1 MKDEKELEKQV
12 IEEFSTKEEQRLY
25 RERTIHEGLWESE
38 KIIYRKYYKKG
49 SSILDVGCGSGRTT
63 IGLKKMRYNVFG
75 VDLTPAMI
83 KTAKEIA
90 EEKQLKIMY
99 EVQNATD
106 LKYKDE
112 SFDNALFSFNGWCQ
126 IPGHERR
133 QKALNEIYR
142 VIKPEGYFIFTT
154 HERHVFGKRLPFWTW
169 QVIKMYAL
177 KPLGAN
183 VKEIDWGDRFFKSV
197 SHGVKQN
204 NYIHIPS
211 RKEVKDMIKEAGFEL
226 IYNAKRSQISSKDDF
241 SNSGNC
247 TFWVCKK

>member
-1 MKDEKELEKQV
+1 
-12 IEEFSTKEEQRLY
+12 
-25 RERTIHEGLWESE
+25 
-38 KIIYRKYYKKG
+38 KIIYRKYFKKG

-63 IGLKKMRYNVFG
+63 VGLKEMGYNIFG

-90 EEKQLKIMY
+90 REKQLKIHY

-106 LKYKDE
+106 LRFQDS

-126 IPGHERR
+126 IPNHERR

-142 VIKPEGYFIFTT
+142 VIKPKGYFIFTI

-169 QVIKMYAL
+169 QAFKMYAL
-177 KPLGAN
+177 KPLGLN
-183 VKEIDWGDRFFKSV
+183 IKEIEWGDRFFKAV
-197 SHGVKQN
+197 AKGVTQY

-211 RKEVKDMIKEAGFEL
+211 RKEVKEMVKEAGFGL
-226 IYNAKRSQISSKDDF
+226 VYNAKRSEITDKDNNLD
-241 SNSGNC
+241 SGNC
-247 TFWVCKK
+247 TFWVCRK

>member
-1 MKDEKELEKQV
+1 MKKETELEKQV
-12 IEEFSTKEEQRLY
+12 IEEFSTKDEQKLY
-25 RERTIHEGLWESE
+25 KERTIHEGLWESE

-63 IGLKKMRYNVFG
+63 IGLKKIGYNVFG

-83 KTAKEIA
+83 ETAKQIA
-90 EEKQLKIMY
+90 KEKQLKIVY

-106 LKYKDE
+106 LKFQDN

-142 VIKPEGYFIFTT
+142 VVKPEGYFIFTT
-154 HERHVFGKRLPFWTW
+154 HERHVFGKRLPFWAIEA
-169 QVIKMYAL
+169 VKMYLL
-177 KPLGAN
+177 KPLGVN
-183 VKEIDWGDRFFKSV
+183 IKEIDWGDRFFTRV
-197 SHGVKQN
+197 SRGIKQY

-211 RKEVKDMIKEAGFEL
+211 RKEVKGMIKQAGFEL
-226 IYNAKRSQISSKDDF
+226 VYNAKRSQITDKDNNLD
-241 SNSGNC
+241 SGNC